1 MFSASSFVALYCSPP
16 SIINTLAFLSCF
28 SVLVFVTTCLNFTAQ
43 LYSSLT
49 TSTDHTLSSLCCFC
63 TNRAFCSCDLYP
75 HLVLSFGL
83 VYCMVYSFCVFV
95 VLLFVIRVRLSLLF
109 ALQNIPKEDTFF
121 LFCFCICYQWHIVR
135 NLSYRSILIEF
146 CVNAFSFF
154 FSFFCSI
161 KLMDSHGFFSPLSV
175 AAPIKW
181 NFCVIKIFVVQ
192 KKGSCICC
200 FVFFHLSLLFFCWNF
215 ASILNSF
222 LFPFWVFLLV
232 VLLLGCP
239 LSARLFTNWP
249 KRICRNVFCVC
260 VTVCWCECVCVCV

>member
-154 FSFFCSI
+154 
-161 KLMDSHGFFSPLSV
+161 
-175 AAPIKW
+175 
-181 NFCVIKIFVVQ
+181 
-192 KKGSCICC
+192 
-200 FVFFHLSLLFFCWNF
+200 LLFF
-215 ASILNSF
+215 
-222 LFPFWVFLLV
+222 LFD
-232 VLLLGCP
+232 
-239 LSARLFTNWP
+239 
-249 KRICRNVFCVC
+249 
-260 VTVCWCECVCVCV
+260 

>member
-63 TNRAFCSCDLYP
+63 TNRAFCSCDLHP

-154 FSFFCSI
+154 FLFFCSI
-161 KLMDSHGFFSPLSV
+161 KLMDSHGFVFS
-175 AAPIKW
+175 A
-181 NFCVIKIFVVQ
+181 FC
-192 KKGSCICC
+192 CC
-200 FVFFHLSLLFFCWNF
+200 SY
-215 ASILNSF
+215 
-222 LFPFWVFLLV
+222 
-232 VLLLGCP
+232 
-239 LSARLFTNWP
+239 
-249 KRICRNVFCVC
+249 
-260 VTVCWCECVCVCV
+260 